1 MPDPAPATLR
11 VVGVRVQLAG
21 DSEAWEEP
29 VRTWSGLLGQR
40 LPWAEG
46 ALRRAIEHGPAQ
58 LGSRALKLAAR
69 LDVARYAGQLLL
81 PPIIFGAFAG
91 AVVLRRPWAVVG
103 VLGAYLTI
111 GTGLTWDALRFE
123 ASPTGSTLDARA
135 RLRRSLAV
143 GLFNAVWLAAVP
155 GALVR
160 LAIRRGPVE
169 YAKMV
174 HVGAVDRG

>member
-1 MPDPAPATLR
+1 
-11 VVGVRVQLAG
+11 
-21 DSEAWEEP
+21 
-29 VRTWSGLLGQR
+29 
-40 LPWAEG
+40 
-46 ALRRAIEHGPAQ
+46 
-58 LGSRALKLAAR
+58 
-69 LDVARYAGQLLL
+69 
-81 PPIIFGAFAG
+81 
-91 AVVLRRPWAVVG
+91 VVG

-155 GALVR
+155 GAVVR